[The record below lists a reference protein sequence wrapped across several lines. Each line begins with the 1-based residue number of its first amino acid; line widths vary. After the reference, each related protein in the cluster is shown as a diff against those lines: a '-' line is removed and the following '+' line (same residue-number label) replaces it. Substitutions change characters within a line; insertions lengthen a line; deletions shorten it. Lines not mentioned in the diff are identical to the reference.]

1 MCCLLK
7 SIKSYWVSEI
17 LVKGTLI
24 CVYIQCSP
32 VLLMSLIPKQIF
44 QSNKFNKMS
53 IFTYQFDQEMK
64 EGGSKH
70 REREVL
76 CPGSDGHHVN
86 AAWHDLPQVLLVSL
100 RTGSLFYSPESNL
113 TVLEEAPAPDLY
125 LTYLS
130 LNVEC
135 PF

>member
-1 MCCLLK
+1 M
-7 SIKSYWVSEI
+7 
-17 LVKGTLI
+17 T
-24 CVYIQCSP
+24 
-32 VLLMSLIPKQIF
+32 
-44 QSNKFNKMS
+44 
-53 IFTYQFDQEMK
+53 IFTYQFNQEMK

-70 REREVL
+70 REREREREVL
-76 CPGSDGHHVN
+76 CPGSDGLHVN

-113 TVLEEAPAPDLY
+113 TVWEEAPAPDLY

>member
-1 MCCLLK
+1 M
-7 SIKSYWVSEI
+7 
-17 LVKGTLI
+17 
-24 CVYIQCSP
+24 CSP

-44 QSNKFNKMS
+44 QSDKFNKMS